1 MSCLGL
7 EREGRPSE
15 DVRRQRERRRKR
27 QREARVAAAPPALTR
42 EQVVGEVQSGRVAW
56 VNDVLRGMAQGG
68 GR

>member
-7 EREGRPSE
+7 EREGR

>member
-1 MSCLGL
+1 
-7 EREGRPSE
+7 
-15 DVRRQRERRRKR
+15 VRRQRERRRKR